1 MQVGNLYTCPICMLW
16 LRGGGGEEVCEE
28 ASGAEEADDPLQDTR
43 PSAGHGS
50 YYPDEVAPT
59 PNPNP

>member
-1 MQVGNLYTCPICMLW
+1 MLW

-50 YYPDEVAPT
+50 YYPDEVASTPT
-59 PNPNP
+59 PNPGP